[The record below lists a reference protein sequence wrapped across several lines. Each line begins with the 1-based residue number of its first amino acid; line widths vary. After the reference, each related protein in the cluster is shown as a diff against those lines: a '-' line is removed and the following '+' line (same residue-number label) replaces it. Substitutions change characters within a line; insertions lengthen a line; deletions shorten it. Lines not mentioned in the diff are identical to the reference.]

1 MNILTIVFDYGYFPH
16 FINIWSIQSRPKYF
30 NNLNY
35 INQLV
40 ITKSI
45 NILMVI
51 NTSKKI
57 HSSLL
62 DYYKCLQSTQKIWN
76 MDFSFQ
82 VVYSLSENEI

>member
-1 MNILTIVFDYGYFPH
+1 
-16 FINIWSIQSRPKYF
+16 
-30 NNLNY
+30 
-35 INQLV
+35 
-40 ITKSI
+40 
-45 NILMVI
+45 MVI
-51 NTSKKI
+51 NTSKKII